1 MPTAEQ
7 VKQFLSIVV
16 IPPLA
21 GALSTWIFTSLHF
34 LSIFH
39 ITADQTAK
47 VITEVAVFGVS
58 AGLAWLASHNILKG
72 IYSPGAKASVATRP
86 LKPAAI
92 FSEGAVPK
100 GTLATREGR

>member
-7 VKQFLSIVV
+7 IRQFFSTVV

-21 GALSTWIFTSLHF
+21 GALSTWLLTSVHF

-47 VITEVAVFGVS
+47 TITEVAVFGVT
-58 AGLAWLASHNILKG
+58 AALAWLASHHILKG
-72 IYSPGAKASVATRP
+72 HYTPVAKANTNV
-86 LKPAAI
+86 
-92 FSEGAVPK
+92 
-100 GTLATREGR
+100 